1 MGQILL
7 FIIALVIIIVGFV
20 LVVSRREAG
29 KHGTAVG
36 EEFVGICKSA
46 LETASQKEARKQKI
60 IELFEKPSASAQGSG
75 ETKKLSNAEIRKALG
90 VSSRT
95 AVRYLDELEKE
106 GKIEQV
112 GEAGHAVTYRPKQH
126 SNILENIGML

>member
-7 FIIALVIIIVGFV
+7 FIIALVIIIVIFV
-20 LVVSRREAG
+20 LVISRREAG
-29 KHGTAVG
+29 KHGTNAK

-46 LETASQKEARKQKI
+46 VETASQKEERKQKALVMI
-60 IELFEKPSASAQGSG
+60 QERSAFAQGSG
-75 ETKKLSNAEIRKALG
+75 ETKGAISNSEIRKTLG

-106 GKIEQV
+106 GKVKQV
-112 GEAGHAVTYRPKQH
+112 GKIGHAVTYRLK
-126 SNILENIGML
+126 

>member
-20 LVVSRREAG
+20 LVVSQREAAR
-29 KHGTAVG
+29 HGTSAG
-36 EEFVGICKSA
+36 EELVGICKSA
-46 LETASQKEARKQKI
+46 IETASQKENRKQKALAMI
-60 IELFEKPSASAQGSG
+60 QERG
-75 ETKKLSNAEIRKALG
+75 ELSNIKIREELG

-106 GKIEQV
+106 NKVEQV
-112 GEAGHAVTYRPKQH
+112 GNTGRNVIYRLK
-126 SNILENIGML
+126 S

>member
-20 LVVSRREAG
+20 LVVSRMEAG
-29 KHGTAVG
+29 KHGTSAG

-46 LETASQKEARKQKI
+46 VETASQKEARKQKALAMFDDKS
-60 IELFEKPSASAQGSG
+60 E
-75 ETKKLSNAEIRKALG
+75 LSNAEIRKALG

-95 AVRYLDELEKE
+95 AVRYLDELERE

-112 GEAGHAVTYRPKQH
+112 GKIGHAVTYRLK
-126 SNILENIGML
+126 

>member
-7 FIIALVIIIVGFV
+7 FIIALVVIIVGFV
-20 LVVSRREAG
+20 LVISRREAG
-29 KHGTAVG
+29 KYGTSAG

-46 LETASQKEARKQKI
+46 VETASQKEGRKEKA
-60 IELFEKPSASAQGSG
+60 LAMFAEKP
-75 ETKKLSNAEIRKALG
+75 ELSNAEIRAALG

-106 GKIEQV
+106 GKVEQV
-112 GEAGHAVTYRPKQH
+112 GKVGHAVTYRLK
-126 SNILENIGML
+126 